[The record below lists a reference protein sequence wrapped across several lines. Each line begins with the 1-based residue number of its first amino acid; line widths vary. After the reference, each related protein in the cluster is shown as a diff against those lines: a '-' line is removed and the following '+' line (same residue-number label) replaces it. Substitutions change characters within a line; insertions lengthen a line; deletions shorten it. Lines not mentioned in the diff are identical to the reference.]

1 MMKWLVA
8 QVNKKNKGFTLIEM
22 VVVMAIIAVLIAIA
36 VPQVLRL
43 INKSKVTADLSSAKA
58 IATQIQQYMADGG
71 NVALTNQPLS
81 DKPELE
87 NYVKER
93 INGGIPKVRFNSGW
107 DWRVTANTTS
117 EEVYVGVSTGSGSGS
132 TTWWLF
138 PEINPQDD
146 TNPYWKYK

>member
-1 MMKWLVA
+1 MMAWLVK

-58 IATQIQQYMADGG
+58 IATQIQQDMADGN
-71 NVALTNQPLS
+71 NVSLTDSEISSDSNLQSYINQ
-81 DKPELE
+81 
-87 NYVKER
+87 R
-93 INGGIPKVRFNSGW
+93 INGGIPTIRFNSRW
-107 DWRVTANTTS
+107 EWRVTANTTS
-117 EEVYVGVSTGSGSGS
+117 EEVYVGVNTGGQGA

-138 PEINPQDD
+138 PEIQPQSDN
-146 TNPYWKYK
+146 NPYWKYR

>member
-1 MMKWLVA
+1 MMKWLVT

-71 NVALTNQPLS
+71 NVNLTDAALSTDANLQ
-81 DKPELE
+81 
-87 NYVKER
+87 NYVAQR
-93 INGGIPKVRFNSGW
+93 INGGIPKIRFNSGW
-107 DWRVTANTTS
+107 EWRVTANTTS
-117 EEVYVGVSTGSGSGS
+117 EEVYVGVNSGS

-138 PEINPQDD
+138 PEISPQNDN
-146 TNPYWKYK
+146 NPYWKYK

>member
-71 NVALTNQPLS
+71 NVNLNDQPISADNNLKS
-81 DKPELE
+81 
-87 NYVKER
+87 YVEQR

-107 DWRVTANTTS
+107 DWRVKADTTS
-117 EEVYVGVSTGSGSGS
+117 EEVYVGVNKGGQQGS

-138 PEINPQDD
+138 PEINPQNDD
-146 TNPYWKYK
+146 NPYWKYK

>member
-1 MMKWLVA
+1 MMKWLVT

-71 NVALTNQPLS
+71 NVNLNDASISS
-81 DKPELE
+81 DNNLKS
-87 NYVKER
+87 YVEQR
-93 INGGIPKVRFNSGW
+93 INGGIPKIRFNSNW
-107 DWRVTANTTS
+107 EWRVTANTTS
-117 EEVYVGVSTGSGSGS
+117 EEVYVGVNTGANNA

-138 PEINPQDD
+138 PEVSPQQDS
-146 TNPYWKYK
+146 NPYWKYK

>member
-1 MMKWLVA
+1 MMKWLVT

-58 IATQIQQYMADGG
+58 IATQIQQYMADGA
-71 NVALTNQPLS
+71 NVSLSNQSLS
-81 DKPELE
+81 ANSSLE

-93 INGGIPKVRFNSGW
+93 INGGIPKVRFNSSW
-107 DWRVTANTTS
+107 EWRVTANTTS
-117 EEVYVGVSTGSGSGS
+117 EEVYVGVNDGSSTY
-132 TTWWLF
+132 WLF
-138 PEINPQDD
+138 PEISPQNDN
-146 TNPYWKYK
+146 NPYWKYK